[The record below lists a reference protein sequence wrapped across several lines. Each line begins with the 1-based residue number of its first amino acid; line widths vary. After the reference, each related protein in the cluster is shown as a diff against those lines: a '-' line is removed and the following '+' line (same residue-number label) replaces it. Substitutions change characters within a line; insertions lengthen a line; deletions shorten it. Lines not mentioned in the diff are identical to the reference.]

1 METATTLS
9 PFHSGEREVQTRVG
23 AREFSEHLGQRMIRD
38 YLPGDHKA
46 FFSQLPFVLIGASDA
61 QGRPWASI
69 LVGRAGFINAPDDLG
84 TGSFLAELADGDDLK
99 AATAFTI
106 E

>member
-1 METATTLS
+1 LLLSGNNHLTETHLALNAAPEYRVAVFNWHLSGIEIQRALMETSTTLS

-23 AREFSEHLGQRMIRD
+23 VREFSEHLGQRMIRD

-61 QGRPWASI
+61 QGRP
-69 LVGRAGFINAPDDLG
+69 
-84 TGSFLAELADGDDLK
+84 
-99 AATAFTI
+99 
-106 E
+106 